1 MTQSRFTRSLGWHRV
16 ECVANA
22 EKHGRRP
29 IALIVDDD
37 ADTCAILS
45 GFLQSE
51 FEVLTVHS
59 AHQCLQTLKRNPVDL
74 VLLDLLMPETD
85 GLATLREIRANP
97 TFANTAVVVLTAW
110 DDASALAEAKRLGAK
125 ECLIKPVF
133 RRRLLRSVRTHLEI
147 YR

>member
-16 ECVANA
+16 GCVANA
-22 EKHGRRP
+22 EKHSRRP

-97 TFANTAVVVLTAW
+97 TFANTPVVVLTAW

>member
-1 MTQSRFTRSLGWHRV
+1 
-16 ECVANA
+16 VANA

>member
-1 MTQSRFTRSLGWHRV
+1 
-16 ECVANA
+16 VANA
-22 EKHGRRP
+22 EKHDRRP

-97 TFANTAVVVLTAW
+97 TFANTPVVVLTAW
-110 DDASALAEAKRLGAK
+110 DDANALAEAKRLGAK

>member
-1 MTQSRFTRSLGWHRV
+1 MAS
-16 ECVANA
+16 A
-22 EKHGRRP
+22 EKHSRRP

-45 GFLQSE
+45 GFLQKE
-51 FEVLTVHS
+51 FQVLAVQS
-59 AHQCLQTLKRNPVDL
+59 ADQCIEILKRTPVDL

-85 GLATLREIRANP
+85 GLAALREIRADP
-97 TFANTAVVVLTAW
+97 AVAKVPVVVLTAW
-110 DDASALAEAKRLGAK
+110 DDARALAEAKRLGAK

-133 RRRLLRSVRTHLEI
+133 RRRLLRSVRTHLEA

>member
-1 MTQSRFTRSLGWHRV
+1 
-16 ECVANA
+16 VANA
-22 EKHGRRP
+22 EKHSRRP